1 MQSDNISNNCLKLE
15 NYEIPKYVEIFRLI
29 CGTNIASIQRE
40 NVSIKILI
48 SILEFNNLP
57 ILGNYSVGYLIVKVG
72 STKSGVIA

>member
-1 MQSDNISNNCLKLE
+1 M
-15 NYEIPKYVEIFRLI
+15 PKYVEIFRLI
-29 CGTNIASIQRE
+29 CGTNSTSIQRE